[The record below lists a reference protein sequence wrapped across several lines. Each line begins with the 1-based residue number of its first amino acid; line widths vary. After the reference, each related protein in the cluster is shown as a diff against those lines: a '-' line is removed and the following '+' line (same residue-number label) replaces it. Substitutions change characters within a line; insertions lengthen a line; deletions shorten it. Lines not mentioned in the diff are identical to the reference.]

1 MELEEKNNQTSFLSE
16 NTLKENESNNI
27 NNDNEIESQE
37 NKEKVVVSNKKVIK
51 EARYS
56 FDGERNLDLVSTD
69 SDSSCDEDENQENTS
84 GKKTCLQRYF
94 GKMKDGSLRSSIFI
108 LTNVALGI
116 SVFSLAKSFK
126 VLGIIPSIILCII
139 CSLIAYQTLK
149 QLGRVCKLEEIYDL
163 STLVKVKFGGFYQ
176 KLYDILIMINL
187 FGVLLST
194 QVITN
199 KLVGYIVYEIGFN
212 GPNYPTAESFLK
224 NPDGW
229 YNIGYRFLSNFSISL
244 FFFMPF
250 CFPKDLSKI
259 AWTSIVG
266 MFGLFYAVGVS

>member
-1 MELEEKNNQTSFLSE
+1 MELEDKNNQVSFLSD
-16 NTLKENESNNI
+16 NTIKENAVNNI
-27 NNDNEIESQE
+27 NNDVDVESNE
-37 NKEKVVVSNKKVIK
+37 NKIVENKKVIK
-51 EARYS
+51 EARFS
-56 FDGERNLDLVSTD
+56 FDGERDLDLVSTD
-69 SDSSCDEDENQENTS
+69 SDSSCDEDGNKDVSNS
-84 GKKTCLQRYF
+84 RTCFQRYF
-94 GKMKDGSLRSSIFI
+94 GKMKDGSLRSSVFI

-126 VLGIIPSIILCII
+126 VLGIVPSIILCII
-139 CSLIAYQTLK
+139 CSLIAFQTLK

-163 STLVKVKFGGFYQ
+163 STLVKVKFGGVYQ
-176 KLYDILIMINL
+176 KIYDILIMINL

-199 KLVGYIVYEIGFN
+199 KLVGYIIYEIGFN
-212 GPNYPTAESFLK
+212 GPNYPTPESFLK

-229 YNIGYRFLSNFSISL
+229 YNIGFRFLSNFTISL

-266 MFGLFYAVGVS
+266 MFGLFYAVGVRYIYC